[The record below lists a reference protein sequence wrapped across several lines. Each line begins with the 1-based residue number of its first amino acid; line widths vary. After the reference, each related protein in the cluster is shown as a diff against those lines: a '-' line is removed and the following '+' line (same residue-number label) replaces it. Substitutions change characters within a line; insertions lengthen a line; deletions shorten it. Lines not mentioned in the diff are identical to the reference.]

1 MLDLCLMK
9 RMGSLVSKLS
19 NLCSSKK
26 IKDDK
31 KDDNMNK
38 DFKAPFS
45 LIRYKDIGY
54 DWTDIELGEENSSKT
69 YFSKEDEKLM
79 EENLKRKEFLERLE
93 ELKMDFKEFKDYYR
107 KYYQAIKVELNNLN
121 DVFIF
126 CGKKNRVNF
135 DEKKKELLEK
145 GFFEIDFGGFKN
157 ERETEKIYLGN
168 YIVREKTG
176 SYYYFETFNEKE
188 FLEKYQEKEV
198 EKWKEMN

>member
-1 MLDLCLMK
+1 MLDLYLVK
-9 RMGSLVSKLS
+9 RMGRLVSKL
-19 NLCSSKK
+19 CSTKQT
-26 IKDDK
+26 
-31 KDDNMNK
+31 KDDNMNN
-38 DFKAPFS
+38 DFKTPFS
-45 LIRYKDIGY
+45 LVRYNDVGY

-69 YFSKEDEKLM
+69 YFLKEYEEMM
-79 EENLKRKEFLERLE
+79 EENLKNEEFLKRLE
-93 ELKMDFKEFKDYYR
+93 ELKMNFQEFKDCYR
-107 KYYQAIKVELNNLN
+107 KYYQAIKVELDNLN

-145 GFFEIDFGGFKN
+145 GFFEIDFGGFKS
-157 ERETEKIYLGN
+157 ERKTEKIYLGN

>member
-9 RMGSLVSKLS
+9 RMGRLVSKL
-19 NLCSSKK
+19 CSTKQT
-26 IKDDK
+26 
-31 KDDNMNK
+31 KDDNMNN
-38 DFKAPFS
+38 DFKTPFS
-45 LIRYKDIGY
+45 LVRYNDVGY

-69 YFSKEDEKLM
+69 YFLKEYEEMM
-79 EENLKRKEFLERLE
+79 EENLKNEEFLKRLE
-93 ELKMDFKEFKDYYR
+93 ELKMNFQEFKDCYR
-107 KYYQAIKVELNNLN
+107 KYYQAIKVELDNLN

-145 GFFEIDFGGFKN
+145 GFFEIDFGGFKS
-157 ERETEKIYLGN
+157 ERKTEKIYLGN

>member
-93 ELKMDFKEFKDYYR
+93 ELKMNFQEFKDCYR
-107 KYYQAIKVELNNLN
+107 K
-121 DVFIF
+121 
-126 CGKKNRVNF
+126 
-135 DEKKKELLEK
+135 
-145 GFFEIDFGGFKN
+145 
-157 ERETEKIYLGN
+157 
-168 YIVREKTG
+168 
-176 SYYYFETFNEKE
+176 
-188 FLEKYQEKEV
+188 
-198 EKWKEMN
+198 

>member
-1 MLDLCLMK
+1 MLDLYLVK
-9 RMGSLVSKLS
+9 RMGRLVSKL
-19 NLCSSKK
+19 CSTKQT
-26 IKDDK
+26 
-31 KDDNMNK
+31 KDDNINN
-38 DFKAPFS
+38 DFKTPFS
-45 LIRYKDIGY
+45 LVRYNDVGY

-69 YFSKEDEKLM
+69 YFLKEYEEMM
-79 EENLKRKEFLERLE
+79 EENLKNEEFLKRLE
-93 ELKMDFKEFKDYYR
+93 ELKMNFQEFKDCYR
-107 KYYQAIKVELNNLN
+107 KYYQAIKVELDNLN

-145 GFFEIDFGGFKN
+145 GFFEIDFGGFKS
-157 ERETEKIYLGN
+157 ERKTEKIYLGN

>member
-1 MLDLCLMK
+1 MLDLDLAK
-9 RMGSLVSKLS
+9 RIGRLVSKL
-19 NLCSSKK
+19 CSTKQT
-26 IKDDK
+26 
-31 KDDNMNK
+31 KDDNMNM
-38 DFKAPFS
+38 DFKTPFS

-69 YFSKEDEKLM
+69 YFLKEDEKLM

-107 KYYQAIKVELNNLN
+107 KYYQAIKVGLDNLN

>member
-1 MLDLCLMK
+1 MLDLYLVK
-9 RMGSLVSKLS
+9 RIGRLVSKLYS
-19 NLCSSKK
+19 TKQT
-26 IKDDK
+26 
-31 KDDNMNK
+31 KDDNMNM
-38 DFKAPFS
+38 DFKTPFS

-54 DWTDIELGEENSSKT
+54 DWTDIELEEENSSKT

-93 ELKMDFKEFKDYYR
+93 ELKMDFKEFKDCYR
-107 KYYQAIKVELNNLN
+107 IYYQAIKVELDNLN